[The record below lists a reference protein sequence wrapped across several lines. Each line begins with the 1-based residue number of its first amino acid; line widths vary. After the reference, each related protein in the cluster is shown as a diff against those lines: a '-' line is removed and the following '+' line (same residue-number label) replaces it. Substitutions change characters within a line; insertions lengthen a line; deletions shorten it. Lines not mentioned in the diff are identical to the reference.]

1 MRRYSRPM
9 VQNGRKAIL
18 LALAGFMLLSVG
30 DVVVKTMAG
39 SWPGS
44 AIAALR
50 YAFGAAGLIALVA
63 WRLGRAGFRVP
74 RAGLQIARGAAV
86 AAATLGFFLGVHV
99 MPLADATAIIFTSPL
114 LTVLISALFLKERV
128 PHATGVALA
137 LAFAGVLLVLR
148 PNVAELGAAAL
159 LPLGAALAMAALMIL
174 NRRAAGGASALAL
187 QMALAVA
194 ATPMLIAATAA
205 GHLTGDPLLVVGAP
219 DWTVVARCAFVA
231 VTATTGHWLIFRATE
246 LASAATVAPTTYSE
260 LIVAVGAGMMVF
272 GDYPDAVSVGG
283 MALIVAG
290 GLWLWRAQRAPAA
303 ETPD

>member
-1 MRRYSRPM
+1 MI
-9 VQNGRKAIL
+9 QNGRKAIL
-18 LALAGFMLLSVG
+18 FALAGFVMLSIG
-30 DVVVKTMAG
+30 DVVVKTMTG
-39 SWPGS
+39 LWPGS

-50 YAFGAAGLIALVA
+50 YAFGAAGLVAIVA
-63 WRLGRAGFRVP
+63 WRLGREGFRVP
-74 RAGLQIARGAAV
+74 RPGLQAARGAAV

-114 LTVLISALFLKERV
+114 LTALLSAAFLKERI
-128 PHATGVALA
+128 PRATGVALA
-137 LAFAGVLLVLR
+137 LAFAGVLIVLR
-148 PNVAELGAAAL
+148 PNVVELGAAAL

-194 ATPMLIAATAA
+194 ATPMLIAATVA
-205 GHLTGDPLLVVGAP
+205 GHLTGDPLLSVGTP

-260 LIVAVGAGMMVF
+260 LIVAVGAGALIF
-272 GDYPDAVSVGG
+272 NDYPDAVSVGG

-290 GLWLWRAQRAPAA
+290 GLWLWRAQRAPVAG
-303 ETPD
+303 TPD